1 MATACLTAVAAPAFA
16 QVPPHPRA
24 GQAIADLRSARDI
37 LSRLGQYGVSAPDSR
52 AIYLIDK
59 AVAASRRIVQYDRYL
74 MHAHEGWTVDAA
86 ASTRS
91 PHENAR
97 IMMRA
102 ALRDLDQPEY
112 DPTAQP
118 YVQEARNEVREA
130 IDIIRN
136 EQEH

>member
-1 MATACLTAVAAPAFA
+1 
-16 QVPPHPRA
+16 
-24 GQAIADLRSARDI
+24 
-37 LSRLGQYGVSAPDSR
+37 
-52 AIYLIDK
+52 
-59 AVAASRRIVQYDRYL
+59 
-74 MHAHEGWTVDAA
+74 
-86 ASTRS
+86 
-91 PHENAR
+91 
-97 IMMRA
+97 MMRA